1 MATGSGGSQNNRR
14 SRAMA
19 VRFVRRIPKNAVSGK
34 CARMKTDVAIRKIS
48 LSAHIQTPPPAF
60 LLKRVRTLAD
70 KLKRMNIPAPEAD
83 NTHVHLQTML
93 LRVRTALNECPAD
106 PQLTLRCLRG
116 WLDVCVRYEEDK
128 KRWKNDVS
136 KADTAHHE

>member
-19 VRFVRRIPKNAVSGK
+19 SAVRRISRRHP
-34 CARMKTDVAIRKIS
+34 R
-48 LSAHIQTPPPAF
+48 AF

-128 KRWKNDVS
+128 KKWKNDVS
-136 KADTAHHE
+136 KKADTAHHE